1 MNKIAPLVLAL
12 LIGQSTSFFPISSVV
27 AQTPRPEYPRPQF
40 EREAWQNLNGEWTY
54 SFDFGRT
61 GRDRGWQRSNGFA
74 DRILVPFCPESK
86 LSGVAHTDFIP
97 CLWYQR
103 KIAIPSEWEGQL
115 VLLNFGAVDY
125 EAHVYIDGHHVR
137 SHYGSG
143 SSFTADITRYVKPGS
158 EHNLVVEVIDNLRDR
173 HQTGGKQSERL
184 ESYGCMYTRTTGI
197 WQTVWLEAVHPEGLQ
212 SVYAV
217 PDIDQQQLVIHPRF
231 YHENAANRLTV
242 TLSDGK
248 HTVAAK
254 TVSCTNGSVVVLPVK
269 NMKLWSPE
277 QPFLYEIE
285 YKVSK
290 NGDFIGNNRQKKAT
304 RSTSEVIDRVS
315 SYAGMR
321 KVHVSGGY
329 FYLNNRPYFQRLV
342 LDQGFY
348 PDGIWTA
355 PSDDA
360 LRQDIELSKK
370 AGFIGARLHQ
380 KSFEERYYYWADR
393 LGYLTWGESAS
404 WGLDENSDLS
414 ARNFLSE
421 WAELVER
428 DRNHPSLV
436 IWTPFNETWNCEN
449 TGVYARFVRDAY
461 NITKAID
468 PTRPVNDASG
478 DGHILT
484 DIWSV
489 HDYERD
495 SLKLVEHFTFRPGEE
510 PFRNQPQKNSW
521 LARYEGQPYIV
532 DEFGGLPWIPQE
544 ERSTSWGYGEN
555 IDSIEDFYQILE
567 REVDALKAS
576 SHVVGFCYTQITDVE
591 QEKNGIYRYDRT
603 PKFDI
608 QRIRAIFERIPTDWQ
623 PRW

>member
-1 MNKIAPLVLAL
+1 MNRIAVILLAL
-12 LIGQSTSFFPISSVV
+12 FFGQNLPVLPISSVV

-40 EREAWQNLNGEWTY
+40 ERATWKNLNGEWTF

-61 GRDRGWQRSNGFA
+61 GRERGWQQSEGFSN
-74 DRILVPFCPESK
+74 RINVPFCPESK
-86 LSGVAHTDFIP
+86 LSGVAYTDFIN

-103 KIAIPSEWEGQL
+103 KIAIPSEWKGLL
-115 VLLNFGAVDY
+115 VMLNFGAVDY
-125 EAHVYIDGHHVR
+125 ETHVYIDGHLVR

-143 SSFTADITRYVKPGS
+143 SSFTADITRYVRPGS
-158 EHNLVVEVIDNLRDR
+158 EHNLVVEVIDNLRER

-184 ESYGCMYTRTTGI
+184 NSYGCMYTRTTGI
-197 WQTVWLEAVHPEGLQ
+197 WQTVWLEAVHPEGLH

-217 PDIDQQQLVIHPRF
+217 PDIDQKQLVIHPRF
-231 YHENAANRLTV
+231 FHENASNRLTV
-242 TLSDGK
+242 TISDGK
-248 HTVAAK
+248 RVVAQK
-254 TVSCTNGSVVVLPVK
+254 TVNCTNSSVVVLPVK
-269 NMKLWSPE
+269 DMKLWSPE
-277 QPFLYEIE
+277 EPFLYDVE

-290 NGDFIGNNRQKKAT
+290 NADFIDDNRKQKKK
-304 RSTSEVIDRVS
+304 EIIDKVS

-321 KVHVSGGY
+321 KVHVADGY

-355 PSDDA
+355 PSDEA
-360 LRQDIELSKK
+360 LRRDIELSKK

-404 WGLDENSDLS
+404 WGLDENSELS

-421 WAELVER
+421 WSELVER

-436 IWTPFNETWNCEN
+436 VWTPFNETWGCRN
-449 TGVYARFVRDAY
+449 TGVYTRFVRDVY
-461 NITKAID
+461 NVTKAID
-468 PTRPVNDASG
+468 PTRPVNDVSG
-478 DGHILT
+478 DAHVLT

-495 SLKLVEHFTFRPGEE
+495 SLQLVKHFTFHPGEE
-510 PFRNQPQKNSW
+510 PYRNQPQKTEW

-532 DEFGGLPWIPQE
+532 DEFGGLPWIPVE
-544 ERSTSWGYGEN
+544 ERADSWGYGEN

-567 REVDALKAS
+567 RQIDALKAS
-576 SHVVGFCYTQITDVE
+576 NHVVGFCYTQITDVE
-591 QEKNGIYRYDRT
+591 QEKNGIYRYDRSL
-603 PKFDI
+603 KFDV

-623 PRW
+623 PKW